1 MSSST
6 LFIILMVVYLV
17 ATIIFG
23 VVKARKQDEGTTAD
37 WFVGGGKVFWV
48 AVGFTIAAAW
58 LDMATIF
65 LNSGEGYVV
74 GISAYWYLAGAEM
87 IAFLLMTFV
96 FAKPIRNAKM
106 ISQGEMLEKRFTRA
120 IRPFY
125 AIIWVFSLCGYAA
138 LSFLVFNE
146 FLQFLFGVNQ
156 LVSAAICLVVV
167 LAFQLLG
174 GFAATVYADYIQGA
188 LIIIG
193 SIVLGIFAV
202 RAAGGMGNITSMVPP
217 EFLQPFGMGIGPILG
232 ITVPLVLA
240 FVIEPTLWIR
250 VVSSRSLKDARRSN
264 IFAFIVYIPVCV
276 GTLLTGLAA
285 YVIYP
290 NWDQSLNM
298 IAVDMAENLFPS
310 VVTAIIFVAII
321 AALISSFNA
330 FMTAANM
337 NLSYD
342 FIPTIYTAIK
352 KQPFPENKYRPVSR
366 VGMVLIAFI
375 GTFIALWLPSL
386 IEILSFSGALA
397 ASGLFLPVF
406 SMFFSKKVNTAGA
419 IASFV
424 TGSVSQ
430 LVLFIFNRVSVTGG
444 LGFDAFFISFPL
456 ALIALIVGTIL
467 GRKAPTAEQLAP
479 FDLSKADAEVEKVA
493 PKA

>member
-6 LFIILMVVYLV
+6 LFVILMVIYLV
-17 ATIIFG
+17 GTVIFG
-23 VVKARKQDEGTTAD
+23 VVKAKKQDEGTTKD

-74 GISAYWYLAGAEM
+74 GISAFWYLAGAEM
-87 IAFLLMTFV
+87 VAFLIMTFF
-96 FAKPIRNAKM
+96 FAKPIRNTGM
-106 ISQGEMLEKRFTRA
+106 ISQGEMMEKRFTPA

-156 LVSAAICLVVV
+156 FVSAAICLVVV
-167 LAFQLLG
+167 LAFQLFG

-188 LIIIG
+188 LIIVG

-202 RAAGGMGNITSMVPP
+202 KAAGGMGNIAAAVPA
-217 EFLQPFGMGIGPILG
+217 EFLNLFGIGGGEILAL
-232 ITVPLVLA
+232 TVPLMLA
-240 FVIEPTLWIR
+240 FVIEPTLWMR
-250 VVSSRSLKDARRSN
+250 VVSSRSLRSAQKAN
-264 IFAFIVYIPVCV
+264 LFAFVVYIPVCI

-285 YVIYP
+285 YVLYP
-290 NWDQSLNM
+290 NWNQSLNM
-298 IAVDMAENLFPS
+298 IAVDMAENLFPAP
-310 VVTAIIFVAII
+310 VTAIIFVAII

-330 FMTAANM
+330 FMSAANM

-342 FIPTIYTAIK
+342 FIPSIYAAIK
-352 KQPFPENKYRPVSR
+352 KKPFPENKYRFVSR
-366 VGMVLIAFI
+366 IGMVAIAFL

-386 IEILSFSGALA
+386 VEILSFSGALA

-406 SMFFSKKVNTAGA
+406 CMFFSKKVNTTGA
-419 IASFV
+419 MASFV
-424 TGSVSQ
+424 VGSASQ
-430 LVLFIFNRVSVTGG
+430 LILFIIDKVSTTGG
-444 LGFDAFFISFPL
+444 LGFDAFFVSFPL
-456 ALIALIVGTIL
+456 AFVALLVGTYL
-467 GRKAPTAEQLAP
+467 GRHKPPTAEQLAP
-479 FDLSKADAEVEKVA
+479 FDMSRSSEAK
-493 PKA
+493 